1 MVFVKGSARIA
12 LVKVG
17 LKKGLTRV
25 VKKKNARSIAMGIEG
40 ENPGLGSSKT
50 LNLGEGFCIKKK
62 GNTRISLALLRNSEM
77 FGNLVKVMQ
86 NSSVKKKKR
95 KSNG

>member
-1 MVFVKGSARIA
+1 
-12 LVKVG
+12 
-17 LKKGLTRV
+17 
-25 VKKKNARSIAMGIEG
+25 MGIEG

-50 LNLGEGFCIKKK
+50 LNLGEGFCMKKK
-62 GNTRISLALLRNSEM
+62 EGNARISLALLRNSEM

-86 NSSVKKKKR
+86 NSSVKKKR